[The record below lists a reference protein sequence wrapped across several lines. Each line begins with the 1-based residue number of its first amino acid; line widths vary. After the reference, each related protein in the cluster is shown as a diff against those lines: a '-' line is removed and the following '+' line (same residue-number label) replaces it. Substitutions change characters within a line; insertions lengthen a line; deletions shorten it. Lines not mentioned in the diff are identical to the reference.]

1 MPRRARL
8 VVPGFPHHI
17 TQRGVR
23 KQRTFFSSTDY
34 KMYLGLLRKIIL
46 KSDLSLLTYC
56 LMPNHIHAIAIPR
69 TPDCLAKVFGKVS
82 GQYAQ
87 KINKRESWQGHL
99 WQARFYS
106 VVMDE
111 RHTFAA
117 IKYVEQN
124 PVRAG
129 LCAKAEQWPWSSAY
143 SQIPPEH
150 DLIDGKALSDICP
163 SRQSLGDNDESP
175 ELDDKLRSH
184 TRSGRPFGDDDFVNM
199 LERVTGQAISRAK
212 SGRPRKK

>member
-23 KQRTFFSSTDY
+23 KQQTFFSSTDY

-46 KSDLSLLTYC
+46 ESDLSLLTYC

-129 LCAKAEQWPWSSAY
+129 LCARADQWPWSSAY
-143 SQIPPEH
+143 SQIPPGH

-163 SRQSLGDNDESP
+163 SLQSLGDNDECP